1 MLRDLHVRN
10 LAVIAEAAVEF
21 GPGLNVLT
29 GETGAGKSIVVDA
42 LALLAGARASGDL
55 IRTGADLLSVTGV
68 FEPAGAGWREPLARS
83 GVDSSAPELVIRREV
98 SREGRNRVFLN
109 DQPVTLGL
117 VAELAPWLIRIHT
130 QREELGL
137 VSAELQRRWLDR
149 SAGDEGAE
157 LLRRCRESHAAHTH
171 LAKRL
176 ERAVGDERLRN
187 ERMDLLRFQ
196 LAEIDAASLE
206 VGEDEA
212 LRRERDLLRHSEAI
226 REALGG
232 SFAAIFEDE
241 GSAVERLSRAAR
253 QLSGIAEWEPS
264 SREWAGQLEEHRIA
278 LEEIARS
285 LGESLGRI
293 DSDPRRLDAV
303 EDRLAVVE
311 RLCRKY
317 AETTGEVLERGRV
330 MAAELAQLETDLE
343 QKDDLAAEVEAALK
357 EYRAAAVDLSKARR
371 DWGEALAE
379 RVRAELGDL
388 ALPKARFAVEL
399 ARRRREGS
407 PLILA
412 GEPSAFSAEGFD
424 QVTFLLSA
432 NPGEELQPLARAAS
446 GGELSRVYLGL
457 QLAVRS
463 HGSPE
468 TPTLVF
474 DEVDSGIGG
483 AEAEA
488 VGRKLERLSAGG
500 QILAVTHLP
509 QVASHSDSHLKVV
522 KDIAAG
528 RTRTVV
534 AALTP
539 SERVDEVARML
550 GGETITDL
558 TRSHAEEM
566 IAGAGSRK

>member
-21 GPGLNVLT
+21 GSGLNVLT

-42 LALLAGARASGDL
+42 LALLAGARASSDL
-55 IRTGADLLSVTGV
+55 VRTGADLLSVTGV
-68 FEPAGAGWREPLARS
+68 FEPAGSGWREPLERS
-83 GVDSSAPELVIRREV
+83 GVDASISELVIRREI
-98 SREGRNRVFLN
+98 SRGGRNRVFLN

-117 VAELAPWLIRIHT
+117 VVALAPWLIRIHT

-149 SAGDEGAE
+149 SAGEAGSE
-157 LLRRCRESHAAHTH
+157 LLRGCGAAHAAHAR
-171 LAKRL
+171 LAERL
-176 ERAVGDERLRN
+176 DRAVGDERLRN

-196 LAEIDAASLE
+196 LSEIDAAKLE
-206 VGEDEA
+206 IGEDEA

-226 REALGG
+226 REALGE
-232 SFAAIFEDE
+232 SFAALFENE
-241 GSAVERLSRAAR
+241 GSAVERLSQATRH
-253 QLSGIAEWEPS
+253 LLTITEWQPA
-264 SREWAGQLEEHRIA
+264 SREWVGQLEGHRIG
-278 LEEIARS
+278 LEELARS
-285 LGESLGRI
+285 VGESLERI

-317 AETTGEVLERGRV
+317 AETSGEVLDRGRA
-330 MAAELAQLETDLE
+330 MADELAQLETDLE
-343 QKDDLAAEVEAALK
+343 QKDDLAAEVGAALASFRK
-357 EYRAAAVDLSKARR
+357 AAEELSRARR
-371 DWGEALAE
+371 SWGETLAE

-399 ARRRREGS
+399 TKRRREGS
-407 PLILA
+407 PLVLA
-412 GEPSAFSAEGFD
+412 GEPTAFSAEGFD
-424 QVTFLLSA
+424 HVSFLLSA

-446 GGELSRVYLGL
+446 GGELSRIYLGL

-474 DEVDSGIGG
+474 DEVDAGIGG

-488 VGRKLERLSAGG
+488 VGRKLKRLSRGG

-509 QVASHSDSHLKVV
+509 QVASHSDSHFKVV
-522 KDIAAG
+522 KGVDGG
-528 RTRTVV
+528 RTRTAVEPL
-534 AALTP
+534 A
-539 SERVDEVARML
+539 RKNRIDEVARML
-550 GGETITDL
+550 GGEKITDL

-566 IAGAGSRK
+566 IAGAESGE